1 MGSIAI
7 AAKSIIQVDARTELT
22 TGERVYIVEIS
33 NDLRVA
39 LKNTDVHSI
48 TAGGTSFLRQPL
60 RGVLQNPLKLGIL
73 NHKP

>member
-39 LKNTDVHSI
+39 L
-48 TAGGTSFLRQPL
+48 
-60 RGVLQNPLKLGIL
+60 
-73 NHKP
+73 